1 MNLSDYV
8 LSFLIKK
15 KVKRVFLIT
24 GGAISFMVDAF
35 SRNKKIKY
43 ISVAHEQGAA
53 MMADSYSRLG
63 PNFSCTMVTSGPGAT
78 NLLTGIAC
86 SYFDSIPSLHIC
98 GQVNTYEQQS
108 SNKSTQKVRQVGF
121 QETDI
126 VNISKPIT
134 KFSYKVTNP
143 NEIKYILEKSY
154 HIATT
159 GRPGPV
165 LLDIPMDL
173 QRKLIN
179 PKKLRSFQANKN
191 KKNNFKKKL
200 NFIIKK
206 IKNANKPVII
216 LGGGIKYA
224 KSESILK
231 KNIKKI

>member
-191 KKNNFKKKL
+191 KKNNFKKK
-200 NFIIKK
+200 
-206 IKNANKPVII
+206 
-216 LGGGIKYA
+216 
-224 KSESILK
+224 
-231 KNIKKI
+231 